1 MCSYSCGVAMLH
13 LPSTSARL
21 LLAELGWTSGTVVT
35 EEERQAAASAAAAS
49 ANKEQA
55 YLDGLRN
62 DERLPVRRLSLACL
76 LACLPVSA
84 VAFKHFSRIS
94 PQLSRSKRWSV
105 AVRK

>member
-1 MCSYSCGVAMLH
+1 VCSYSCGVDTLH
-13 LPSTSARL
+13 LHSTSARL

-35 EEERQAAASAAAAS
+35 EEERQAAANAAAAI

-76 LACLPVSA
+76 LACLLASA
-84 VAFKHFSRIS
+84 VAFKHFLRIS
-94 PQLSRSKRWSV
+94 RQLSRSKRWSV